1 MNRPLRILATLIVC
15 AVCMPLLGSA
25 AAAHRLVLFVKV
37 EDGTV
42 KGYGFFVGGGR
53 PHEATLTIRNAA
65 GVELFRGPVAPDA
78 SFSFRPAVPAELN
91 VVMDAGDGHVAQ
103 AHVSAERFGPGVM
116 LQPIGAAQAA
126 PGGSGSTRDQ
136 APPDGP
142 VAGAPAPAQELASLI
157 DRSVDRAVSRQIA
170 PLLEAYAQ
178 ADARVRFN
186 EVVSGIAVIIG
197 LAGLLLWGLS
207 RRQRGEEPRLSS
219 SQDAP

>member
-1 MNRPLRILATLIVC
+1 MNPLLRIVAILFAC
-15 AVCMPLLGSA
+15 AVFMPMLGSA
-25 AAAHRLVLFVKV
+25 AAAHRLVLFVRV
-37 EDGTV
+37 EEGTL

-65 GVELFRGPVAPDA
+65 GVELFRGPIASDA
-78 SFSFRPAVPAELN
+78 SFSFRPAVPAELH

-103 AHVSAERFGPGVM
+103 TQVAAERFGPSVA
-116 LQPIGAAQAA
+116 LPPIAAAQAA
-126 PGGSGSTRDQ
+126 QRESGSTRDEMRAEGSAASATASVQ
-136 APPDGP
+136 D
-142 VAGAPAPAQELASLI
+142 LASLV

-178 ADARVRFN
+178 AETRIRFN

-207 RRQRGEEPRLSS
+207 RRRRDEEPRLSS
-219 SQDAP
+219 SRDEP